1 MKLLKDIED
10 NKYFFGFIMI
20 FINIGSRFLIDE
32 LSDEQK
38 KYINTKLFRRI
49 ILFCIFFMAT
59 KDILASFTLTIIFIL
74 FVSDMFKDN
83 SKSINESR
91 ESIIGTIEND
101 INIIQQ
107 KLKKL

>member
-1 MKLLKDIED
+1 
-10 NKYFFGFIMI
+10 
-20 FINIGSRFLIDE
+20 
-32 LSDEQK
+32 
-38 KYINTKLFRRI
+38 
-49 ILFCIFFMAT
+49 MAT